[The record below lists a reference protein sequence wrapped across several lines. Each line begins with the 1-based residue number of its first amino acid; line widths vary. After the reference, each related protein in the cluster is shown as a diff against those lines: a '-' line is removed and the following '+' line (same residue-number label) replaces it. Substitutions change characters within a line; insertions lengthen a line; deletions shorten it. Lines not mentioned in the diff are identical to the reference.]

1 MRHTPRIAAAALA
14 GTLGAVLALPVGAG
28 AQEPTGPQA
37 ARQAE
42 FAAAAAEFGVPG
54 SVLLAVS
61 YQESR
66 WEAHR
71 GQPSTTG
78 QYGPMALTLLPDAGN
93 AKGDGP
99 LPAGADTLSTAARLI
114 GAGPASLTTDE
125 KANIRGG
132 AALLASYG
140 RALDH
145 GGLPAGTGGWYA
157 AVAKY
162 SGAGT
167 QDGAARFADDVF
179 GTIEQGAS
187 RHTDDG
193 QTLSL
198 AADPG
203 VRPDTAGLSALR
215 LAKGADTQ
223 APECPREL
231 RCNYV
236 PAAYAPDSTTD
247 VTDYGNYDLAD
258 RPNDHLTV
266 NYIVVHDTEESY
278 EDTLKGFQ
286 NPADYVSAHY
296 VVRGSDGTVTQ
307 MVPTK
312 DVAWQAG
319 NWYINAHSVGI
330 EQEGYAVQGA
340 TWYTERLYKT
350 TATLVRY
357 LAARYHVK
365 LDRQHILGH
374 ENVPATTAA
383 GIPAMHW
390 DPGPF
395 WNWGHFMNLLGSYTV
410 PTGSSHSKVVTI
422 NPVFQQNVQTV
433 LDCEK
438 NSTPVT
444 QAASFVWLRTAP
456 SADAPLFND
465 PGLHQKSPA
474 GTAGTACAADWG
486 DKAGAGQQFAV
497 AGRQGDWVAI
507 WWDGAKVWF
516 QNPKHHQVVTPTST
530 VVVRPKAGKASI
542 PTYGV
547 AYPEPSEFPA
557 DIPVRSIVP
566 LTYTIQAGQSYVY
579 GGVTPTDYY
588 YAMSY
593 DNSLPHDH
601 TDVVGTTKYLEIQL
615 GHRIA
620 FVKASDV
627 DVVPAIG

>member
-1 MRHTPRIAAAALA
+1 MRHTPRFAAAALA
-14 GTLGAVLALPVGAG
+14 GTLGAVLVLPTGAG
-28 AQEPTGPQA
+28 AQPTSPQA

-42 FAAAAAEFGVPG
+42 FAAAAAEFGVPD

-61 YQESR
+61 YQESL
-66 WEAHR
+66 WEAHH

-78 QYGPMALTLLPDAGN
+78 QYGPMALTRLPDYS

-99 LPAGADTLSTAARLI
+99 VAAGTDTMTTAARLI
-114 GAGPASLTTDE
+114 GASPASLATDE

-145 GGLPAGTGGWYA
+145 GSLPASTGGWYA

-162 SGAGT
+162 SGDAT
-167 QDGAARFADDVF
+167 RDGAAQFADDVF
-179 GTIEQGAS
+179 GTIRSGAA

-193 QTLSL
+193 QSL
-198 AADPG
+198 ALTADPS
-203 VRPDTAGLSALR
+203 VKPDTAGLSALELTR
-215 LAKGADTQ
+215 ESASTQ
-223 APECPREL
+223 APECPRDL
-231 RCNYV
+231 KCNYI
-236 PAAYAPDSTTD
+236 PAAYAQNSAD
-247 VTDYGNYDLAD
+247 VGDYGNYDLAD
-258 RPNDHLTV
+258 RPNSHLTV
-266 NYIVVHDTEESY
+266 NYIVIHDTEESY
-278 EDTLKGFQ
+278 QSTINGFQ
-286 NPADYVSAHY
+286 NPLDYVSAHY

-319 NWYINAHSVGI
+319 NWYINSHSVGI

-340 TWYTERLYKT
+340 TWFTERLYRT
-350 TATLVRY
+350 TSTLVRY
-357 LAARYHVK
+357 LANKYHVP
-365 LDRQHILGH
+365 LDRQHIIGH
-374 ENVPATTAA
+374 ENVPGISAA

-433 LDCEK
+433 TDCEAA
-438 NSTPVT
+438 NAPVS

-456 SADAPLFND
+456 SADAPLFDD
-465 PGLHQKSPA
+465 PGLHPKDPA
-474 GTAGTACAADWG
+474 GTAGTTCAADWG
-486 DKAGAGQQFAV
+486 DKASAGQQFAV
-497 AGRQGDWVAI
+497 ADRQGDWVAI

-516 QNPKHHQVVTPTST
+516 ENPKHQKVATPTST
-530 VVVRPKAGKASI
+530 FVVRPKAGKASI
-542 PTYGV
+542 PTFGV
-547 AYPEPSEFPA
+547 AYPDPSEFPS
-557 DIPVRSIVP
+557 DIPVRSVTP
-566 LTYTIQAGQSYVY
+566 LTYSITTGQSYVY

-588 YAMSY
+588 YAVSY
-593 DNSLPHDH
+593 DNSVPHDH
-601 TDVVGTTKYLEIQL
+601 TDVVGTEKYLEIQL

-620 FVKASDV
+620 FVRATDV
-627 DVVPAIG
+627 DVVPAVG